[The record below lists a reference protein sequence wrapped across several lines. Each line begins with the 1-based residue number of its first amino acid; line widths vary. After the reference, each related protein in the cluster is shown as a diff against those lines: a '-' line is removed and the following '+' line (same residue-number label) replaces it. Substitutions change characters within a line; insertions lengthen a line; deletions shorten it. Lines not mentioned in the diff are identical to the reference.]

1 MRIVSISEENV
12 MSAGDIEFMDT
23 ERELAHPA
31 SPRPRG
37 SRAEAS
43 KRSFSLLIAESLRLR
58 DAAVAPD
65 SNAPATSGVNRLKS
79 AEFEKLKA
87 LADKDFHSR
96 EVE

>member
-12 MSAGDIEFMDT
+12 MSAGDIEFMET

-37 SRAEAS
+37 SRAETS
-43 KRSFSLLIAESLRLR
+43 KRSFTFFIAESLRLR
-58 DAAVAPD
+58 DAGVEPD

-79 AEFEKLKA
+79 TDFEKLKT